1 MSHHRGLT
9 VAAGLWPTFVVVD
22 AQDRAA
28 LNTAL
33 LPLLLKTWA
42 ETSTGSEHYER
53 VVHNIFA
60 SDNPAVL
67 ALKTIVLDLA
77 RSHYDLGEAFEFE
90 GHEIVSQDRQ
100 FIKTHVDSEE
110 GDLTLQY
117 FVRCPAGNAALAVN
131 QFGNAAFVLVNPA
144 QPAGSFRFPNEQHH
158 EYPVLPRD
166 GLLVMYRSYT
176 PHYQCP
182 YQGDAPMVQVV
193 CNIKL
198 KRVSH

>member
-33 LPLLLKTWA
+33 LPLLLKTWE
-42 ETSTGSEHYER
+42 ETSTGREHYQR
-53 VVHNIFA
+53 VAHNIFA
-60 SDNPAVL
+60 FEHPAL
-67 ALKTIVLDLA
+67 LELKTIMLDLA
-77 RSHYDLGEAFEFE
+77 RAQYDLGVDFELD
-90 GHEIVSQDRQ
+90 GHEIISHDRQ
-100 FIKTHVDSEE
+100 FIKSHVDSEE

-117 FVRCPAGNAALAVN
+117 FVRAPAGNAALPVN
-131 QFGNAAFVLVNPA
+131 QYGNAAFVLVNPA
-144 QPAGSFRFPNEQHH
+144 RPAGSFRFPNEPYH

-182 YQGDAPMVQVV
+182 YQGEAPMVQVV

>member
-1 MSHHRGLT
+1 MSDHRGLM
-9 VAAGLWPTFVVVD
+9 VGAGLWPTFVVID
-22 AQDRAA
+22 AQDRSN
-28 LNTAL
+28 LNAAL
-33 LPLLLKTWA
+33 LPVLLKTW
-42 ETSTGSEHYER
+42 EQTSTGPEHYER
-53 VVHNIFA
+53 VAHNIFTDEREA
-60 SDNPAVL
+60 FQG
-67 ALKTIVLDLA
+67 LKSIVLDFA
-77 RSHYDLGEAFEFE
+77 RKHYDIGDDFELD
-90 GHEIVSQDRQ
+90 GHEIISTDRQ

-117 FVRCPAGNAALAVN
+117 FVKAPPENAALPVN

-144 QPAGSFRFPNEQHH
+144 RPAGSFRFPNEPYH

-182 YQGDAPMVQVV
+182 YQGGAPMVQVV